1 MHCFAQNIRFIRLK
15 VIKKDKERFIKYL
28 KLKIKRFKIR
38 NVWDKEYF
46 DMELDL
52 NLGVYVT
59 VRS

>member
-38 NVWDKEYF
+38 NV
-46 DMELDL
+46 
-52 NLGVYVT
+52 
-59 VRS
+59 

>member
-46 DMELDL
+46 DMELDI